1 MAKNVKNFKSIAQ
14 EMGLVLGNGLIVKT
28 ALTKKKRPRID
39 KEIRIGTLVG
49 SSDSNLDLSKCFST
63 LKIKYEAVTYK
74 ILEARLEVP
83 TEETTRVCIE

>member
-39 KEIRIGTLVG
+39 KRIGTLVG
-49 SSDSNLDLSKCFST
+49 SSDSSLDLSKCFST

-83 TEETTRVCIE
+83 TEEAARVCIE

>member
-1 MAKNVKNFKSIAQ
+1 MAKNVKNFKAIAQ

-39 KEIRIGTLVG
+39 KGIRIGTLVG
-49 SSDSNLDLSKCFST
+49 SSDSSLDLSKCKKKK
-63 LKIKYEAVTYK
+63 KIKYEAVTYK

-83 TEETTRVCIE
+83 TEETACVCIE

>member
-39 KEIRIGTLVG
+39 QAIRIGTLVG
-49 SSDSNLDLSKCFST
+49 SSDRSLDLSKCFRT

-74 ILEARLEVP
+74 ILEAKLEVP